1 MRERPAG
8 KAFGRVGVQARCMES
23 HLHCSIQW
31 GRQSAALSREA
42 PGARENTSSVVS
54 MPSGAVETQWQVPA
68 VEAISK
74 TIMILRCLGPMKAP
88 RAGVRGRVV
97 CASRFRG
104 PGMATE
110 ECWGAPL
117 HQLVHNPETG
127 ERPVH
132 IPWPEEFFSFFFF
145 FRGKVTA
152 NQEGSLPLRV
162 PSSGCTAG

>member
-1 MRERPAG
+1 
-8 KAFGRVGVQARCMES
+8 MES

-42 PGARENTSSVVS
+42 CGARENTSSLVS

-127 ERPVH
+127 ERPIH
-132 IPWPEEFFSFFFF
+132 IPWPEEPFLEQKTCKFA
-145 FRGKVTA
+145 TA
-152 NQEGSLPLRV
+152 IDEA
-162 PSSGCTAG
+162 SGTSNTNNTHSTSHTSCFC

>member
-8 KAFGRVGVQARCMES
+8 KAFGRVGVQARRMES

-31 GRQSAALSREA
+31 GRQSAALPREA

-54 MPSGAVETQWQVPA
+54 MRSGAVETQWQVPA
-68 VEAISK
+68 VEAISR
-74 TIMILRCLGPMKAP
+74 TIMILRCLGPIQAP

-110 ECWGAPL
+110 EC
-117 HQLVHNPETG
+117 
-127 ERPVH
+127 
-132 IPWPEEFFSFFFF
+132 
-145 FRGKVTA
+145 
-152 NQEGSLPLRV
+152 
-162 PSSGCTAG
+162 

>member
-1 MRERPAG
+1 MRDRPAG
-8 KAFGRVGVQARCMES
+8 KAFGRVGVQARRMES

-31 GRQSAALSREA
+31 GRQSAALPKEA

-68 VEAISK
+68 VEAISR

-104 PGMATE
+104 LVWQERSAGGHPSTSWFIIPRLVSDRFIFPG
-110 ECWGAPL
+110 
-117 HQLVHNPETG
+117 
-127 ERPVH
+127 RKK
-132 IPWPEEFFSFFFF
+132 FFFF
-145 FRGKVTA
+145 FARQG
-152 NQEGSLPLRV
+152 NR
-162 PSSGCTAG
+162 